1 MTTFGCT
8 GCHRCDEVCPE
19 SLEPSRL
26 IALIVLSTTRSDVSA
41 TQSERL
47 DDLRTE
53 GLPSCS
59 DCGQCTEICPSGLPL
74 EALLNEGKG
83 LLNNETNEKRGS
95 DHWKQRFNKRQ
106 RRVQTLKI
114 EKTLNARA
122 TLAQDSL
129 KTKNQPIQPAATSA
143 SARTEAQTSAASQPK
158 ERVAAADFSR
168 DTAQSDIAAAV
179 ARVKAKRAA
188 QKNNDKPGVRH
199 DS

>member
-1 MTTFGCT
+1 
-8 GCHRCDEVCPE
+8 
-19 SLEPSRL
+19 LE
-26 IALIVLSTTRSDVSA
+26 T
-41 TQSERL
+41 
-47 DDLRTE
+47 
-53 GLPSCS
+53 
-59 DCGQCTEICPSGLPL
+59 
-74 EALLNEGKG
+74 LLNEGKG
-83 LLNNETNEKRGS
+83 LLDNETNEKRGS
-95 DHWKQRFNKRQ
+95 DHWKQCFNKRQ
-106 RRVQTLKI
+106 RRIETLKI

-122 TLAQDSL
+122 TLTQDSL

>member
-1 MTTFGCT
+1 MMTTFGCT

-53 GLPSCS
+53 DLPSCS

-74 EALLNEGKG
+74 ETLLNEGKG
-83 LLNNETNEKRGS
+83 LLDNETHEKRGS

-129 KTKNQPIQPAATSA
+129 KTKNQPIQPAGTSA
-143 SARTEAQTSAASQPK
+143 SATSGLSALMLKTLPK
-158 ERVAAADFSR
+158 AG
-168 DTAQSDIAAAV
+168 
-179 ARVKAKRAA
+179 KRHWPA
-188 QKNNDKPGVRH
+188 PRL
-199 DS
+199 